1 MVNHSH
7 RLGLTFTFNN
17 LIKKKISLLMI
28 TLLLAVP
35 EWEQFSAREE
45 PFLGGVV
52 QISAQSNTIKIMPLG
67 DSITWGVN
75 PDDPDSVGYRDFLYN
90 QLISAGYI
98 IDFVG
103 SVTGDGTDPNHEG
116 HGGLEA
122 YNPFASNL
130 SLLDSLTKF
139 LMNNPPD
146 IILLHIGTNDISSS
160 SDFEEGSS
168 LANKVIDILDTIY
181 FFNNSITT
189 IVAKIID
196 RNDNE
201 TRHTITKNFN
211 DTLEI
216 KIDSLLGTRN
226 QSIIIVDMYNA
237 LELYFGTPVNS
248 NQNFTYWTGSRPNSN
263 RNLYDLHPNTAG
275 YGVMADLWFD
285 SLRTV
290 LPLLVD
296 VKVFLEGPYDDE
308 GNAMSTALNSGE
320 YLPLMDPYSQGE
332 TVGSIP
338 SSDIVDWVLVELRD
352 KTNAST
358 VIASRA
364 GFIKNNGEI
373 VDINGISKLNFSGIP
388 FDDYYIVVKHR
399 NHLAVMS
406 NSPVT
411 LGDYTLTYNFTTGSG
426 QFAGGSIGAKEIGS
440 GVWGMIAGNS
450 DGNKSISFGDFNA
463 VSNNLFQIGYKLGDH
478 NMNGSVSVTDYNPV
492 SNNLFSISQVP

>member
-1 MVNHSH
+1 MNHLH
-7 RLGLTFTFNN
+7 CLRLTFTFNN
-17 LIKKKISLLMI
+17 LIKKKISLLIVI
-28 TLLLAVP
+28 T
-35 EWEQFSAREE
+35 
-45 PFLGGVV
+45 FLGWVA
-52 QISAQSNTIKIMPLG
+52 QIYAQGNTIKIMPLG
-67 DSITWGVN
+67 DSITWGTNHV
-75 PDDPDSVGYRDFLYN
+75 DPDSVGYRDFLYN
-90 QLISAGYI
+90 QLISAGYN

-103 SVTGDGTDPNHEG
+103 SVTGGGTDPNHEG
-116 HGGLEA
+116 HGGWEA
-122 YNPFASNL
+122 HNPSGKK
-130 SLLDSLTKF
+130 SLLDSLPKF
-139 LMNNPPD
+139 LINNPPD

-160 SDFEEGSS
+160 DEGSS
-168 LANKVIDILDTIY
+168 LANEVIDILDTIY

-196 RNDNE
+196 RNDDEN
-201 TRHTITKNFN
+201 RHTRTINFN

-226 QSIIIVDMYNA
+226 QNIVIVDMYNA
-237 LELYFGTPVNS
+237 LGLYFGTTVNS
-248 NQNFTYWTGSRPNSN
+248 NQNFSDNI
-263 RNLYDLHPNTAG
+263 HPNTTG
-275 YGVMADLWFD
+275 YAVMADLWFD

-296 VKVFLEGPYDDE
+296 VKVFLEGPYDNV
-308 GNAMSTALNSGE
+308 GNTMSTALNSGG
-320 YLPLMDPYSQGE
+320 YLPLMDPYLQGD

-373 VDINGISKLNFSGIP
+373 VDINGTSKLNFSGIP
-388 FDDYYIVVKHR
+388 FDDYYITVKHR

-406 NSPVT
+406 NSPAT
-411 LGDYTLTYNFTTGSG
+411 LSDYTLTYNFTTGSG
-426 QFAGGSIGAKEIGS
+426 QFAGGSVGAKEIES

-450 DGNKSISFGDFNA
+450 DGNNSISFGDFNA

-478 NMNGSVSVTDYNPV
+478 NMNGSVSVTDYNQV

>member
-1 MVNHSH
+1 MNHSH
-7 RLGLTFTFNN
+7 CLRLTFTFND
-17 LIKKKISLLMI
+17 LIKKKISLLIVI
-28 TLLLAVP
+28 T
-35 EWEQFSAREE
+35 
-45 PFLGGVV
+45 FLGWVV

-75 PDDPDSVGYRDFLYN
+75 PDDPDSVGYRDFLYV

-103 SVTGDGTDPNHEG
+103 SVTGGGTDPNHEG
-116 HGGLEA
+116 HPSWTA
-122 YNPFASNL
+122 YNPLAPNV
-130 SLLDSLTKF
+130 SLLDSLPKF
-139 LMNNPPD
+139 LINNPPD
-146 IILLHIGTNDISSS
+146 VILLHIGTNDISSS
-160 SDFEEGSS
+160 LDFDEGSS
-168 LANKVIDILDTIY
+168 LANEVIDILDTIY

-201 TRHTITKNFN
+201 NRHTRTMNFN

-226 QSIIIVDMYNA
+226 QNIVIVDMYNA
-237 LELYFGTPVNS
+237 LGLYFGTPVNS
-248 NQNFTYWTGSRPNSN
+248 NQNFTYWTASN
-263 RNLYDLHPNTAG
+263 TNLLYDLHPNTTG

-296 VKVFLEGPYDDE
+296 VKVFLEGPYDNV
-308 GNAMSTALNSGE
+308 GNTMSTALNSAG
-320 YLPLMDPYSQGE
+320 YLPLMDPYLQGD

-373 VDINGISKLNFSGIP
+373 VDINGTSKLNFSGIP
-388 FDDYYIVVKHR
+388 FDDYYITVKHR

-406 NSPVT
+406 NSPAT
-411 LGDYTLTYNFTTGSG
+411 LSDYTLTYNFTTGSG
-426 QFAGGSIGAKEIGS
+426 QFAGGSVGAKEIES

-450 DGNKSISFGDFNA
+450 DGNNSISFGDFNA

-478 NMNGSVSVTDYNPV
+478 NMNGSVSVTDYNQV

>member
-1 MVNHSH
+1 VNHSH
-7 RLGLTFTFNN
+7 CLRLTFTFND
-17 LIKKKISLLMI
+17 LIKKKISLLIVI
-28 TLLLAVP
+28 T
-35 EWEQFSAREE
+35 
-45 PFLGGVV
+45 FLGWVV

-67 DSITWGVN
+67 DSITWGIN
-75 PDDPDSVGYRDFLYN
+75 PDDPDSVGYRDFLYV

-103 SVTGDGTDPNHEG
+103 SVTGGGTDPNHEG
-116 HGGLEA
+116 HPSWTA
-122 YNPFASNL
+122 YNPLAPNV
-130 SLLDSLTKF
+130 SLLDSLPKF
-139 LMNNPPD
+139 LINNPPD
-146 IILLHIGTNDISSS
+146 VILLHIGTNDISSS
-160 SDFEEGSS
+160 LDFDEGSS
-168 LANKVIDILDTIY
+168 LANEVIDILDTIY

-201 TRHTITKNFN
+201 NRHTRTMNFN

-226 QSIIIVDMYNA
+226 QNIIIVDMYNA
-237 LELYFGTPVNS
+237 LGLYFGTPVNS
-248 NQNFTYWTGSRPNSN
+248 NQNFTYWTASN
-263 RNLYDLHPNTAG
+263 TNLLYDLHPNTTG

-296 VKVFLEGPYDDE
+296 VKVFLEGPYDNV
-308 GNAMSTALNSGE
+308 GNTMSTALNSAG
-320 YLPLMDPYSQGE
+320 YLPLMDPYLQGD

-373 VDINGISKLNFSGIP
+373 VDINGTSKLNFSGIP
-388 FDDYYIVVKHR
+388 FDDYYITVKHR

-406 NSPVT
+406 NSPAT
-411 LGDYTLTYNFTTGSG
+411 LSDYTLTYNFTTGSG
-426 QFAGGSIGAKEIGS
+426 QFAGGSVGAKEIES

-450 DGNKSISFGDFNA
+450 DGNNSISFGDFNA

-478 NMNGSVSVTDYNPV
+478 NMNGSVSVSDYNQV

>member
-1 MVNHSH
+1 MNHSH
-7 RLGLTFTFNN
+7 CLRLTFTFND
-17 LIKKKISLLMI
+17 LIKKKISLLIVI
-28 TLLLAVP
+28 T
-35 EWEQFSAREE
+35 
-45 PFLGGVV
+45 FLGWVV

-75 PDDPDSVGYRDFLYN
+75 PDDPDSVGYRDFLYV

-103 SVTGDGTDPNHEG
+103 SVTGGGTDPNHEG
-116 HGGLEA
+116 HPSWTA
-122 YNPFASNL
+122 YNPLAPNV
-130 SLLDSLTKF
+130 SLLDSLPKF
-139 LMNNPPD
+139 LINNPPD
-146 IILLHIGTNDISSS
+146 VILLHIGTNDISSS
-160 SDFEEGSS
+160 LDFDEGSS
-168 LANKVIDILDTIY
+168 LANEVIDILDTIY

-201 TRHTITKNFN
+201 NRHTRTMNFN

-226 QSIIIVDMYNA
+226 QNIIIVDMYNA
-237 LELYFGTPVNS
+237 LGLYFGTPVNS
-248 NQNFTYWTGSRPNSN
+248 NQNFTYWTASN
-263 RNLYDLHPNTAG
+263 TNLLYDLHPNTTG

-296 VKVFLEGPYDDE
+296 VKVFLEGPYDNV
-308 GNAMSTALNSGE
+308 GNTMSTALNSGG
-320 YLPLMDPYSQGE
+320 YLPLMDPYLQGD

-373 VDINGISKLNFSGIP
+373 VDINGTSKLNFSGIP
-388 FDDYYIVVKHR
+388 FDDYYITVKHR

-406 NSPVT
+406 NSPAT
-411 LGDYTLTYNFTTGSG
+411 LSDYTLTYNFTTGSG
-426 QFAGGSIGAKEIGS
+426 QFAGGSVGAKEIES

-450 DGNKSISFGDFNA
+450 DGNNSISFGDFNA

-478 NMNGSVSVTDYNPV
+478 NMNGSVSVTDYNQV